1 MSVAS
6 MPMPPSLRK
15 PSMPARSVM
24 MWKFTLRRPRLM
36 AKRIIF
42 AISQPAMRT
51 MSASPRR
58 GRKSAA
64 CARNTRSGSSI
75 TSKRCSISA
84 SFEQR
89 HQALHRDV
97 DPVGP
102 VRRLVA
108 QLVEHLLDL
117 GELQEA
123 ARVFKRCV
131 EAAALHRSGISVE
144 ERLARRLL
152 PRDER
157 RPEALDARLG
167 ALAQLRRAARIAEG
181 AQHAGDIAQRRVL
194 LAALGGRPRPL
205 PLAIHEQ
212 EIPARDP
219 HPAAV

>member
-6 MPMPPSLRK
+6 MRMPASFRK

-36 AKRIIF
+36 VKRTIF

-51 MSASPRR
+51 ISARPRR

-64 CARNTRSGSSI
+64 CARKTRSGSSI
-75 TSKRCSISA
+75 TSMRFSISVP
-84 SFEQR
+84 FQQR
-89 HQALHRDV
+89 HQPLHRDV

-117 GELQEA
+117 GELQQA
-123 ARVFKRCV
+123 ARVFKGCV
-131 EAAALHRSGISVE
+131 EAAALHRSGIGIQE
-144 ERLARRLL
+144 CLAHRLL

-157 RPEALDARLG
+157 RPEALDAGLG
-167 ALAQLRRAARIAEG
+167 ALAQLRR
-181 AQHAGDIAQRRVL
+181 
-194 LAALGGRPRPL
+194 
-205 PLAIHEQ
+205 
-212 EIPARDP
+212 
-219 HPAAV
+219 